1 MGHSETLRQ
10 KVRKLP
16 HSPGVYL
23 MKDRLGCVLYIGK
36 AKDLQKRVSSY
47 FRPNQKSRIIETQ
60 PKVAAM
66 LPLIH
71 DVEHIEVKSET
82 EALVLEAKLIKE
94 WKPKYNT
101 AFTDDKQF
109 LLVRVDIQSP
119 IPQFRMTRNRTDSRS
134 LYFGPFVHSQSLRK
148 TLHELRTKYG
158 ILLGDAQPKKIGED
172 LYQLYGD
179 ARGEIYG
186 HANEV
191 SSKEYQIWAHKAC
204 AFLEGKMRQT
214 VDELK
219 EKMYVASEKQ
229 EYEKAAEIR
238 DLIAAIHQTL
248 QPSRKFSKKI
258 FEEKS
263 MDEPLELLHELLH
276 LEKKPKEMECFD
288 ISHISGEFVV
298 ASMVHFTEGLPNKKL
313 YRRYKIRSFIGND
326 DYRAME
332 EVVARRYSRLQ
343 PEDSIYPDLVVIDG
357 GLGQVRAA
365 LKAFMM
371 IDKAPPAII
380 GLAKKHETIIF
391 PDERE
396 PLRLELTNPAL
407 QLLQRLRDESH
418 RFANSFNAEL
428 RSKKIK
434 ESALDDIP
442 GLGEKRKELLLNHF
456 KNILNLKKAT
466 IEELKSVEGIG
477 PKFAQLVHDWLH
489 R

>member
-1 MGHSETLRQ
+1 
-10 KVRKLP
+10 
-16 HSPGVYL
+16 
-23 MKDRLGCVLYIGK
+23 
-36 AKDLQKRVSSY
+36 
-47 FRPNQKSRIIETQ
+47 
-60 PKVAAM
+60 
-66 LPLIH
+66 
-71 DVEHIEVKSET
+71 
-82 EALVLEAKLIKE
+82 
-94 WKPKYNT
+94 
-101 AFTDDKQF
+101 
-109 LLVRVDIQSP
+109 
-119 IPQFRMTRNRTDSRS
+119 MTRNRTDSRS

-191 SSKEYQIWAHKAC
+191 SSKEYKIWAHKAC

>member
-1 MGHSETLRQ
+1 
-10 KVRKLP
+10 
-16 HSPGVYL
+16 
-23 MKDRLGCVLYIGK
+23 
-36 AKDLQKRVSSY
+36 
-47 FRPNQKSRIIETQ
+47 
-60 PKVAAM
+60 
-66 LPLIH
+66 
-71 DVEHIEVKSET
+71 
-82 EALVLEAKLIKE
+82 
-94 WKPKYNT
+94 
-101 AFTDDKQF
+101 
-109 LLVRVDIQSP
+109 
-119 IPQFRMTRNRTDSRS
+119 
-134 LYFGPFVHSQSLRK
+134 
-148 TLHELRTKYG
+148 
-158 ILLGDAQPKKIGED
+158 
-172 LYQLYGD
+172 
-179 ARGEIYG
+179 
-186 HANEV
+186 
-191 SSKEYQIWAHKAC
+191 
-204 AFLEGKMRQT
+204 
-214 VDELK
+214 
-219 EKMYVASEKQ
+219 
-229 EYEKAAEIR
+229 
-238 DLIAAIHQTL
+238 
-248 QPSRKFSKKI
+248 
-258 FEEKS
+258 
-263 MDEPLELLHELLH
+263 
-276 LEKKPKEMECFD
+276 
-288 ISHISGEFVV
+288 
-298 ASMVHFTEGLPNKKL
+298 
-313 YRRYKIRSFIGND
+313 
-326 DYRAME
+326 ME